1 MQSHSRYRT
10 TRTSPP
16 ITRQLSK
23 SKSLTQTTLQKRKKT
38 PPPIVRTSTPTE
50 TISTPENTDFLYED
64 SSQVDRN
71 QYPIVL
77 QTPTMT
83 SQPSR
88 SETNL
93 LDGDNMEVDPLS
105 DSVTQI
111 NLSGIL
117 NKTIQP
123 EPHGDSPVDEGLTQ
137 TTNFIE
143 TRGKRLKAALTIIA
157 KASHHKAFMETCL
170 SRNSPPKNMSLWIQP
185 HIYHSN
191 PEVEK
196 QWKDTLHQASL
207 NLTTTLIDHYKAVIK
222 VEQETLEKITKEIT
236 EYLKHLS
243 GTSREEEIT
252 KWKQQSKNAE
262 EEARKLSESLK
273 ESRESK
279 LFRKRKRTESTS
291 NLRSNPSKQAL
302 FPSAPKQPHLQ
313 TQPPTDFLEALTGL
327 IQTYSKNGR
336 PQQQQHQQQSRQ
348 QQQSTRGKE
357 PANGRGFQRKG
368 VPPPG
373 R

>member
-1 MQSHSRYRT
+1 M
-10 TRTSPP
+10 
-16 ITRQLSK
+16 IT
-23 SKSLTQTTLQKRKKT
+23 
-38 PPPIVRTSTPTE
+38 P
-50 TISTPENTDFLYED
+50 
-64 SSQVDRN
+64 RN
-71 QYPIVL
+71 
-77 QTPTMT
+77 
-83 SQPSR
+83 
-88 SETNL
+88 
-93 LDGDNMEVDPLS
+93 
-105 DSVTQI
+105 
-111 NLSGIL
+111 
-117 NKTIQP
+117 
-123 EPHGDSPVDEGLTQ
+123 DSPVDEGLTQ

-291 NLRSNPSKQAL
+291 NLRPNPSKQAL
-302 FPSAPKQPHLQ
+302 LPSVPKQPHLQ

-373 R
+373 Q